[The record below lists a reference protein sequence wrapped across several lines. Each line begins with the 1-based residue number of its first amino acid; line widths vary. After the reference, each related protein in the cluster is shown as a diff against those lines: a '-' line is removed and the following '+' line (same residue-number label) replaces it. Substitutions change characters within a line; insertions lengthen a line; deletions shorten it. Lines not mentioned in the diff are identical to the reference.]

1 MLWTIAKREFLSHLQ
16 TFRFGAG
23 LVLCMGLVSL
33 STFVLTK
40 DYERRLEAYNIDVQ
54 KHKDEL
60 KNIHVWSALQ
70 PRIDRRPEVLSIFN
84 RGIERKVGTTIR
96 IYWGKVPSYTLEP
109 DVPWGWAISWPIR
122 EIPSYAAR
130 QGKENP
136 YLEIFPI
143 LDLVT
148 VVAVVL
154 SLLAILFAY
163 DAVVGEK
170 EMGTLRL
177 ALSNP
182 VPRDKVLLGKYIAG
196 MACLSIPLLLSFI
209 TALIV
214 MELSPAVSLKVDD
227 FGRIGLMFLFC
238 LVYVSAFFLLGLLF
252 SSRTSRRSTCL
263 ALLLVCW
270 VLFVVIV
277 PNAGPYLAKRVYPT
291 VSPDK
296 VRAEKRALW
305 GEMWEKIRKANVIR
319 EGGPYM
325 IYLADVNGLGRLIR
339 YSPKKTMDSDL
350 RYYRFVEP
358 LRIEYAEKEWRIE
371 EARLGRLSRQMK
383 LAKVLSS
390 ISPVT
395 PFSSATAALA
405 GTDIQSMD
413 RFMEAARRYRRQFIG
428 YLRSKDAFNS
438 YRFFSDDT
446 EEDRRWAEEFWR
458 KLYNGEIKLPLS
470 ADIRQAIMERHE
482 RDLKDPSKK
491 LRLDDMPVFVFRPE
505 GTASRLERALLDLGI
520 LILFNLA
527 FFLGAFASFLRYDVR

>member
-23 LVLCMGLVSL
+23 LVLCIGLVSL

-84 RGIERKVGTTIR
+84 RGVERRFGTTVR
-96 IYWGKVPSYTLEP
+96 IYWGEVPT
-109 DVPWGWAISWPIR
+109 
-122 EIPSYAAR
+122 YAAEETK
-130 QGKENP
+130 QNP
-136 YLEIFPI
+136 YMAVFPT

-170 EMGTLRL
+170 AMGTLRL
-177 ALSNP
+177 VLSNP

-196 MACLSIPLLLSFI
+196 IACLSIPLLLSFV

-214 MELSPAVSLKVDD
+214 MELSPTVSLKVGD

-252 SSRTSRRSTCL
+252 SCRTSRRSTCL

-291 VSPDK
+291 VLK
-296 VRAEKRALW
+296 CT
-305 GEMWEKIRKANVIR
+305 
-319 EGGPYM
+319 PYF
-325 IYLADVNGLGRLIR
+325 GQKFG
-339 YSPKKTMDSDL
+339 S
-350 RYYRFVEP
+350 
-358 LRIEYAEKEWRIE
+358 
-371 EARLGRLSRQMK
+371 
-383 LAKVLSS
+383 
-390 ISPVT
+390 
-395 PFSSATAALA
+395 
-405 GTDIQSMD
+405 
-413 RFMEAARRYRRQFIG
+413 
-428 YLRSKDAFNS
+428 
-438 YRFFSDDT
+438 
-446 EEDRRWAEEFWR
+446 
-458 KLYNGEIKLPLS
+458 
-470 ADIRQAIMERHE
+470 
-482 RDLKDPSKK
+482 
-491 LRLDDMPVFVFRPE
+491 
-505 GTASRLERALLDLGI
+505 
-520 LILFNLA
+520 
-527 FFLGAFASFLRYDVR
+527 